1 MSHDWARLVYLVV
14 LVLAL
19 GGFLIVEFRRSPGST
34 LRGVL
39 AWGLI
44 FVALIAGAGLWDDL
58 RREVLS
64 HQQVVSATRI
74 DVPLGRD
81 GHFHLVAKV
90 NGVPVRFVVDTGA
103 SLLALRERDA
113 ERVGIDLDALAFA
126 GQARTANGVVE
137 TAAVR
142 LDRIAVGEIEDTGV
156 PAVVIRG
163 DLHRS
168 LMGMDYL
175 RRFARVGFEGDV
187 LVLER

>member
-58 RREVLS
+58 RREVLP

-81 GHFHLVAKV
+81 GHFHLVAEV

-175 RRFARVGFEGDV
+175 RRCARVGFEGDV